1 MRRERERKTK
11 ERRRRKRGIM
21 WIIMSI
27 SRLVT
32 STPVVTFLVSHLASQ
47 ASQLLRILFA
57 RWLSLRT
64 PRLRWNIN
72 DHENISK
79 RSRHQT
85 DIYIIYLA
93 LREAKY
99 TKFITG
105 SRGRNTRPLVGL
117 DTFNQLFRNTREY
130 KKRRKTGT
138 KRGGTRQGRVLEH
151 CLLSPT
157 GAFQLNCKLKRIFY
171 SSASGTMGGYHESR
185 NGPDDEREVDEG
197 RRGWDRTAV
206 RIKSAVSCTE
216 NIFSISTARAF
227 SCVFRRFFGRNHLS
241 IISANLETIES
252 NLSLR
257 DGDISCGNFK
267 YFQVLYKFRLNYSSL
282 LK

>member
-1 MRRERERKTK
+1 MRPKQFPDAQRTRKKNERKK
-11 ERRRRKRGIM
+11 EEEERNN
-21 WIIMSI
+21 
-27 SRLVT
+27 VNNH
-32 STPVVTFLVSHLASQ
+32 VNLASRYFDTCRNVSCV
-47 ASQLLRILFA
+47 ASCLSSLTTFTILFA

-64 PRLRWNIN
+64 PRLRRNIN

-79 RSRHQT
+79 KSRHQT

-185 NGPDDEREVDEG
+185 NGPDDERERWTRDAAG
-197 RRGWDRTAV
+197 GIA
-206 RIKSAVSCTE
+206 
-216 NIFSISTARAF
+216 
-227 SCVFRRFFGRNHLS
+227 
-241 IISANLETIES
+241 
-252 NLSLR
+252 LR
-257 DGDISCGNFK
+257 
-267 YFQVLYKFRLNYSSL
+267 
-282 LK
+282 